1 MEKRRVGTEYNDAEL
16 LALTRASYM
25 IRELRDVSQ
34 TITTPMLDLFFT
46 IALNPGYG
54 PNEYSRRIGTLA
66 PSISN
71 QLAKLGG
78 EKDSRGEPMD
88 LVKEGPPLGDPR
100 GKGYYLSENGKK
112 LIRRILKAQ
121 GV

>member
-1 MEKRRVGTEYNDAEL
+1 MEKRRPGSEYNDAEL
-16 LALTRASYM
+16 LALTRASYI
-25 IRELRDVSQ
+25 IRELRETSQ

-46 IALNPGYG
+46 VALNPGYG

-71 QLAKLGG
+71 QFAKLGG
-78 EKDSRGEPMD
+78 EKDSRGKPMD
-88 LVKEGPPLGDPR
+88 LLKEGPPLGDPR
-100 GKGYYLSENGKK
+100 AKGYYLSENGKK